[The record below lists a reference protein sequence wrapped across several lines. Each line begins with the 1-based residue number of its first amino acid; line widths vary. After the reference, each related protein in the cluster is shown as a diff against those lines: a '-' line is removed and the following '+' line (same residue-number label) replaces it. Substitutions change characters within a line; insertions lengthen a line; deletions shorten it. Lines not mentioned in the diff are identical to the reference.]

1 MIVVRA
7 PTASAWPPIPFDVDT
22 LRSQFQT
29 FMHSLQSIIDVQ
41 DEDQRPFYLS
51 EIQFSAEIAANGEF
65 KLPGTGL
72 GVQASSTVTFVLQR
86 SENRQPVSSAS
97 GSTERG

>member
-1 MIVVRA
+1 MIVVRP
-7 PTASAWPPIPFDVDT
+7 PTASAWPPGPFDVDT

-51 EIQFSAEIAANGEF
+51 EIQFARR
-65 KLPGTGL
+65 LLQT
-72 GVQASSTVTFVLQR
+72 ASSSCLALALAFKQAV
-86 SENRQPVSSAS
+86 P
-97 GSTERG
+97 